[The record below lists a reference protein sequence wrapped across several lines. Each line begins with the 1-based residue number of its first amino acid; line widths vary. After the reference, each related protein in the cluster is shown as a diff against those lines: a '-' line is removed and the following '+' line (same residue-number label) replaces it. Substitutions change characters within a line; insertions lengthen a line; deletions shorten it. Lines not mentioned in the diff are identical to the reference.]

1 MRVVCLIRRSLR
13 VHIILERGET
23 PILLSN
29 RVYERLVAEN
39 KVTEF
44 VRGKKKETQRSLTTP
59 KHICRHL

>member
-1 MRVVCLIRRSLR
+1 MRVVCLIRRSLC

-44 VRGKKKETQRSLTTP
+44 VRGKKKTQLSLTTP
-59 KHICRHL
+59 